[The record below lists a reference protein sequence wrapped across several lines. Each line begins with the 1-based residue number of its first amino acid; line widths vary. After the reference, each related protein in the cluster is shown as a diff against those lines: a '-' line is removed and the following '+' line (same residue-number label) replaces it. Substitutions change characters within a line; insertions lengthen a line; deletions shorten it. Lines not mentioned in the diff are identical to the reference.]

1 MGDCTRV
8 DLFNCSSLIADN
20 AGPDSTQPE
29 TDAEQEK
36 QLESSENNVKPTATD
51 DNGSNWKSTAYSTTK
66 LAINLVKESADVF
79 PPLKSVVGGLS
90 AILNHCDVRSI
101 PYHPTHNAH
110 GCPSKRWRAARRW
123 NRWCLE
129 LKDYYS
135 R

>member
-29 TDAEQEK
+29 TDAGQEK

-66 LAINLVKESADVF
+66 LAINLVKESADPI
-79 PPLKSVVGGLS
+79 PPHPQCSRLS
-90 AILNHCDVRSI
+90 
-101 PYHPTHNAH
+101 
-110 GCPSKRWRAARRW
+110 
-123 NRWCLE
+123 
-129 LKDYYS
+129 
-135 R
+135 